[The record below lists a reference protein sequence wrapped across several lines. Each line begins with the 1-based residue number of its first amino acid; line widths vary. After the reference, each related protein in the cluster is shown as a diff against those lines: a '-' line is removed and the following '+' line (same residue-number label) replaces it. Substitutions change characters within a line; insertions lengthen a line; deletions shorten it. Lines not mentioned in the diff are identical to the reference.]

1 MPAFKAYNLLYF
13 RLFLATLRILN
24 TPLIHPF
31 QRLKRLVF
39 LVFLLRQLDFI
50 SKYCIIGP
58 KLIVYFLVFLFVF
71 FLVFFLVAFLVFTV
85 ILLWSLLVSQFP
97 QHHFVPQ
104 KGWSI
109 KFMIFLNPVF
119 ILFIVVLFPSY
130 LHTAV
135 NSLVLVSVEVWPAT
149 SPASETLYYL
159 RSFRIP
165 SYIIL
170 SNS

>member
-13 RLFLATLRILN
+13 RLFLAILRILK

-50 SKYCIIGP
+50 PKYCIIGP
-58 KLIVYFLVFLFVF
+58 KLIVYFFFTLFVF
-71 FLVFFLVAFLVFTV
+71 FLVFFLVAFFDFTV
-85 ILLWSLLVSQFP
+85 ILLVSQFP

-104 KGWSI
+104 KGWRI
-109 KFMIFLNPVF
+109 LFMTFLNMF
-119 ILFIVVLFPSY
+119 FTLFIVVLFPSY